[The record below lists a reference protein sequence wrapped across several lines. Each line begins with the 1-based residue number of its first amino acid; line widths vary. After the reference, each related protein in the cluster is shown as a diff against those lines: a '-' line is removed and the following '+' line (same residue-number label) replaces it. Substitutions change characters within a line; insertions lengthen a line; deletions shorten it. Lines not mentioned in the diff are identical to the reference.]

1 VRDQLTTDTFALSS
15 NAMRKISI
23 TLVILAIAFITA
35 SVNEKA
41 GGLGRANRLGT
52 AINRIRELCD
62 SRVAS
67 LDSFLQCYPKYFY
80 DSSFPVRE
88 RKYEELARYFKSA
101 TGFIVYFEPGL
112 YYSKLAGPFHF
123 EKTHKKGFF
132 DPLSDAWLFQGPIG
146 NEPDS
151 MLLKEFSKQDSLDQE
166 DFIGKAALHF
176 RGVLRDCQYEDHL
189 KGIAEPQLFD
199 ALRKEIFR
207 ISTID
212 VANSDFIVDEAAIP
226 GLNGSMDSW
235 LIYTGALA
243 DALPDGSSQ
252 MKAKWANLTAR
263 ARAFLAANQE
273 FRSFDRMTFIK
284 TYLIPLS
291 HGLTDIQKALDVPF
305 YSRFAATRPDA
316 GDIYDKDVF
325 VTDYFAPDSN
335 GRYSPEKAM
344 LGELLFFDP
353 ILSDNN
359 KRACASC
366 HKPNLAFTDGNIK
379 SVSFQFGKLPRN
391 SPTVI
396 NSGFQN
402 RLFWD
407 LRAGSLEDQ
416 MDSVVNNVDELH
428 GSFRRVIAKLSN
440 SPEYRT
446 RFEQAFPESKTA
458 GITPAKIKYAV
469 GIYERSLTG
478 LNSRFDQYMQGDETK
493 LSRSEINGFN
503 LFMGKA
509 RCGVCHFA
517 PLFNGSVPPFYDVS
531 DNHSL
536 GVPIKDSMT
545 KYIVDPDLGLMK
557 ISGDGYRRFSFK
569 TPTLRNAALTAPYMH
584 NGVYTTLEQVV
595 NFYDKAAGN
604 QFSKDIR
611 EDMTGLPFLT
621 VLPIKLNLTD
631 IEKKD
636 LVAFIKTLTD
646 TSASSKRPA
655 RLPRFNPPDAVL
667 NSRTIGG
674 DY

>member
-1 VRDQLTTDTFALSS
+1 
-15 NAMRKISI
+15 MRKISI
-23 TLVILAIAFITA
+23 AIIILIVAFTAA
-35 SVNEKA
+35 SVQEKGDRPGA
-41 GGLGRANRLGT
+41 ANRLSA
-52 AINRIRELCD
+52 AIDRIHELYAR
-62 SRVAS
+62 RVGS

-88 RKYEELARYFKSA
+88 RKYEELARYFKGA
-101 TGFIVYFEPGL
+101 TGFIVYFEPDL

-123 EKTHKKGFF
+123 EKTGNKGFY
-132 DPLSDAWLFQGPIG
+132 DSLSDAWLFQGPIG

-151 MLLKEFSKQDSLDQE
+151 TLLREFSRQDSLDQE
-166 DFIGKAALHF
+166 GFIRKAVLHF
-176 RGVLRDCQYEDHL
+176 RAALQDGQNEDHL
-189 KGIAEPQLFD
+189 KAISEPQLFD
-199 ALRKEIFR
+199 ALRKEMFR
-207 ISTID
+207 ISTVDI
-212 VANSDFIVDEAAIP
+212 ANSDFIVDEAAIP
-226 GLNGSMDSW
+226 GLNGSIDSW
-235 LIYTGALA
+235 LIYTEALA

-252 MKAKWANLTAR
+252 LNAKWKNLSNR

-284 TYLIPLS
+284 TCLIPLS
-291 HGLTDIQKALDVPF
+291 RGLTDIQKALDVPF
-305 YSRFAATRPDA
+305 YSKFAATRPDA
-316 GDIYDKDVF
+316 GDIYNKDVF
-325 VTDYFAPDSN
+325 NTDYFAPDSN

-379 SVSFQFGKLPRN
+379 SVSFQFDKLPRN

-416 MDSVVNNVDELH
+416 LDSVVNNVDELH
-428 GSFRRVIAKLSN
+428 GSFDRVITKLSN
-440 SPEYRT
+440 SPEYKAS
-446 RFEQAFPESKTA
+446 FEQAFPESKRK
-458 GITPAKIKYAV
+458 GITRAEIKYAI

-503 LFMGKA
+503 VFMGKA

-517 PLFNGSVPPFYDVS
+517 PLFNGSVPPFYDLS

-557 ISGDGYRRFSFK
+557 INGDSYRRFSFK

-604 QFSKDIR
+604 QFAKDIR
-611 EDMTGLPFLT
+611 GDMTGLPFLT

-646 TSASSKRPA
+646 TSSVSKIPA
-655 RLPRFNPPDAVL
+655 RLPRFNPPYAAL
-667 NSRTIGG
+667 NARTIGG
-674 DY
+674 